1 MQHMFKGSG
10 LAVVFGL
17 ICVAS
22 VAAHQAPAPRA
33 PEQQQ
38 AKEPAPVSGELL
50 SLDPQAKT
58 LTIAT
63 ASGNEMRFTYSDAT
77 EIVGADK
84 DVSGLATKNGT
95 TVTVSYSTHGTANT
109 ATKIEVTAKK

>member
-1 MQHMFKGSG
+1 
-10 LAVVFGL
+10 LAIVVAGL
-17 ICVAS
+17 ISATPAV
-22 VAAHQAPAPRA
+22 AHQATATRQ
-33 PEQQQ
+33 PERQQ
-38 AKEPAPVSGELL
+38 AKDPAPVSGELL

-63 ASGNEMRFTYSDAT
+63 AAGNEMKFSYSDST

-84 DVSGLATKNGT
+84 GVAGLATKSGS
-95 TVTVSYSTHGTANT
+95 TVTVHYSSHGTAHT